1 MTMSSSSRHDDDD
14 ESDGDRPKS
23 LGSLDRASNSNLVGG
38 EIENEAL
45 IPPRP
50 PSLGS
55 PNRRPPTAAGP
66 PPSHHH
72 SSDMSAVSDI
82 SFDSP
87 ASPRDG
93 KVVAGILEQVS
104 ETGAVETPSKRVQR
118 QLLTVA
124 DIKGASPMEA
134 EAETLLL
141 QTLEDKESKPDASE
155 AILPNVPIE
164 GMALFEGEPVD
175 PLLGADDDVE
185 EKAFHQVADAVR
197 ASNTSTK
204 RKLGGLTN
212 AMRLLHKKN
221 TIDEEQHV
229 PATGTDSFLNHAN
242 VLFRQSNAGKEKEA
256 DTPNGEAPEFSSA
269 ENNDVEEGGSTPS
282 SKPNP
287 RVTSPIDIAKH
298 AIKGA
303 KDGVT
308 TELTTW
314 QDFVEPKRSNA
325 WKYAKWLI
333 TVLILPLLIIATILF
348 YGAGN
353 PMVRDTGASVSWV
366 CLFILRN
373 LITFSLAKFTE
384 VVVIDYLS
392 LRRRFAVKVN
402 FLFCRQPAWYL
413 ASLLTCLLLFSRSGL
428 WTSFCAFGCS
438 EQRLARYVLLVGF
451 LVYGVALWVW

>member
-1 MTMSSSSRHDDDD
+1 MSSSSRHDDDD

-23 LGSLDRASNSNLVGG
+23 LGSLDRASNSNLVGE

-155 AILPNVPIE
+155 GILPNVPIE
-164 GMALFEGEPVD
+164 GMALFEGEPVE
-175 PLLGADDDVE
+175 PLPGADDDVE
-185 EKAFHQVADAVR
+185 EQAFHQVADAVR

-402 FLFCRQPAWYL
+402 FLFCRQPA
-413 ASLLTCLLLFSRSGL
+413 
-428 WTSFCAFGCS
+428 
-438 EQRLARYVLLVGF
+438 
-451 LVYGVALWVW
+451 